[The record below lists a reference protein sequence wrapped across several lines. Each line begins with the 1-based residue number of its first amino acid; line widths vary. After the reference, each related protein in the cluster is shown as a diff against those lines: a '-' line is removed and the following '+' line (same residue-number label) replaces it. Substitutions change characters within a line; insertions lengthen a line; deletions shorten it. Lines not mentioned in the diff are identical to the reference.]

1 MKMELKNTTLDDIS
15 AVIGLSATLRL
26 SAWFGDGAPVYIPAV
41 AEEGQTI
48 VKLIGMPAAKALS
61 KMWGL
66 EHLAIPRVSNYEGDV
81 ARQRAGRLHEM
92 GFGANEIGQHLRLS
106 KRRVQQM
113 LDELRQANLLPEIA
127 HKNARKNPGQ
137 NRLEKE
143 AAEKAPRALPP
154 GFFGQP
160 DFIKL
165 A

>member
-1 MKMELKNTTLDDIS
+1 MEVELKNNTLDDI
-15 AVIGLSATLRL
+15 AAAIGMTATLRL
-26 SAWFGDGAPVYIPAV
+26 SAWFGDGAPVYVPAV
-41 AEEGQTI
+41 AEDGQTI

-66 EHLAIPRVSNYEGDV
+66 EHLAVPRISNYEVDL
-81 ARQRAGRLHEM
+81 ARRRAGRLHEM

-106 KRRVQQM
+106 KRRVLQL

-127 HKNARKNPGQ
+127 QKNARKNPGQ
-137 NRLEKE
+137 NRREKE

-154 GFFGQP
+154 EFFGKTDVIRP
-160 DFIKL
+160 